1 MFNDTWDK
9 AAAFCYNPATETLT
23 EYANWRNEDGV
34 SYSNIDGCRCMAED
48 KQGNLWVGI
57 SQGLFVLTQEYLD
70 DPTKGFYQVKVPRND
85 GTNYADYLLS
95 GMDIKAIAIDSAN
108 RKWVGT
114 SGNGIYLIS
123 ADNIVQEAHFTTD
136 NSPLLSNT
144 ILSIAIDETT
154 GMVYIG
160 TDKGLC
166 SYQSE
171 AGPTNE
177 EMTTDNVWAYPNP
190 VTPDY
195 DGVITV
201 TGLSLNTDV
210 KILSAAGTLVKQGRS
225 TGGSFVWDG
234 RDADG
239 KRVASGVYM
248 VVTATESGE
257 KGTVCKISII
267 N

>member
-1 MFNDTWDK
+1 
-9 AAAFCYNPATETLT
+9 
-23 EYANWRNEDGV
+23 
-34 SYSNIDGCRCMAED
+34 
-48 KQGNLWVGI
+48 
-57 SQGLFVLTQEYLD
+57 
-70 DPTKGFYQVKVPRND
+70 
-85 GTNYADYLLS
+85 
-95 GMDIKAIAIDSAN
+95 MDIKAIAIDSAN

-195 DGVITV
+195 SGVITV

-234 RDADG
+234 NDADG

>member
-1 MFNDTWDK
+1 M
-9 AAAFCYNPATETLT
+9 
-23 EYANWRNEDGV
+23 
-34 SYSNIDGCRCMAED
+34 
-48 KQGNLWVGI
+48 
-57 SQGLFVLTQEYLD
+57 
-70 DPTKGFYQVKVPRND
+70 
-85 GTNYADYLLS
+85 
-95 GMDIKAIAIDSAN
+95 
-108 RKWVGT
+108 
-114 SGNGIYLIS
+114 
-123 ADNIVQEAHFTTD
+123 QEAHFTTD

-195 DGVITV
+195 SGVITV

-234 RDADG
+234 NDADG

>member
-1 MFNDTWDK
+1 M
-9 AAAFCYNPATETLT
+9 
-23 EYANWRNEDGV
+23 
-34 SYSNIDGCRCMAED
+34 
-48 KQGNLWVGI
+48 
-57 SQGLFVLTQEYLD
+57 
-70 DPTKGFYQVKVPRND
+70 
-85 GTNYADYLLS
+85 
-95 GMDIKAIAIDSAN
+95 
-108 RKWVGT
+108 
-114 SGNGIYLIS
+114 
-123 ADNIVQEAHFTTD
+123 
-136 NSPLLSNT
+136 
-144 ILSIAIDETT
+144 
-154 GMVYIG
+154 
-160 TDKGLC
+160 
-166 SYQSE
+166 
-171 AGPTNE
+171 
-177 EMTTDNVWAYPNP
+177 WAYPNP

-195 DGVITV
+195 SGVITV